1 MKQEKAVTLI
11 DSNHI
16 SSEGLKRIIGES
28 SSLYLQN
35 HYLSSSEI
43 LDKNGSLDNQ
53 IVIYHQIGDP
63 SESSNWIEE
72 KISKNKFSLLAILP
86 LENTLQ
92 IQRFWKIGASSIV
105 TNACSSEE
113 LSTALEMVANGQ
125 RFYCNRII
133 DVVSKP
139 KTQDSKLS
147 ERETEVLKQLAE
159 GKTTQEIAES
169 LFVSVHTINSHRKNI
184 MKKLGFKSP
193 VEMIV
198 YAVKNDIL
206 NS

>member
-1 MKQEKAVTLI
+1 MHLK
-11 DSNHI
+11 NHFF
-16 SSEGLKRIIGES
+16 S
-28 SSLYLQN
+28 SSDIN
-35 HYLSSSEI
+35 ENNNSIKSEV
-43 LDKNGSLDNQ
+43 
-53 IVIYHQIGDP
+53 VIYHQVGDP

-72 KISKNKFSLLAILP
+72 KVSKNEFSLLAILP
-86 LENTLQ
+86 LENTRQ
-92 IQRFWKIGASSIV
+92 IQKFWSIGVSSIV

-113 LSTALEMVANGQ
+113 LTTALEMVANGQ
-125 RFYCNRII
+125 RFYCNRIL

-139 KTQDSKLS
+139 KKADAKLS